1 MGCSAMVCKNPS
13 FLSGGGVKQKLSAVG
28 QKHREVV
35 SLKNQSAVGLH
46 FAFPL
51 KTMQFWNALLEGPTP
66 CMPFT
71 VRPEPVMQSL
81 RRAS

>member
-13 FLSGGGVKQKLSAVG
+13 FLSGGGVKQKLNAVG
-28 QKHREVV
+28 QKHREVL

-51 KTMQFWNALLEGPTP
+51 KTMQF
-66 CMPFT
+66 
-71 VRPEPVMQSL
+71 
-81 RRAS
+81 